1 MENLSAKNFSG
12 LFTIYGDYIVNA
24 SRNCTK
30 FVYWLWRSEWIV
42 QLNILALLV
51 PYSAFEKTN
60 QMAEKRERFEREL
73 CFPGFSST
81 MIRGPTLSESD
92 RHLCKWDERIRRH
105 SCQTFPRKAP
115 YSHEERGAMLRFLIP
130 SFHSLPMHGTPGTFW
145 RPRTAC
151 ILWPCFSY
159 GSSRSN
165 CSWTSCFSFVTTK
178 DAVYIASRT
187 CFRWYRLR
195 LFNSGCNR
203 VLVMDVA

>member
-1 MENLSAKNFSG
+1 MLRSS
-12 LFTIYGDYIVNA
+12 FTGCGDP
-24 SRNCTK
+24 S
-30 FVYWLWRSEWIV
+30 
-42 QLNILALLV
+42 
-51 PYSAFEKTN
+51 
-60 QMAEKRERFEREL
+60 EL
-73 CFPGFSST
+73 CSWISWPCWYLTVRLRKPIRWQRNENVSSVNCAFLAGRLSST

-92 RHLCKWDERIRRH
+92 RHLCMWDERIRRH

-159 GSSRSN
+159 GSPRSN

-187 CFRWYRLR
+187 YFRWYRLR